1 MASTYTKDAPIRS
14 KYLGARSAARFAT
27 FGLTALPLTLSACSW
42 GPIQA
47 LTSLSPAVQA
57 DTLAYND
64 AVGGASDRILLSNI
78 LRAKYLEPLSL
89 SQLSSVSGTL
99 SLSGTAGFTLPFGV
113 AGSMGGN
120 KVLGQNQAMPSVT
133 GSTQP
138 IYALSPLNTQGFTLQ
153 ILQPVSTAFILN
165 RWQAGVPRELLLYL
179 FVKEIDFPVLDP
191 TNPNIVIGTNRYSN
205 DPDNEPHFAEFQNLI
220 SALMTARA
228 QLKAI
233 DVLDPVGP
241 AFSLYAAVSSTKTTQ
256 GTAAQAATATT
267 PAIPA
272 IPATPVTTSN
282 LKTNV
287 DQNAFSLITSS
298 NDGQYHVG
306 NAIDVK
312 TVSNGGQLYRVYSD
326 QVQLCADAAL
336 MAARGFII
344 PPIAPRPTA
353 ARVPATAQAEQSN
366 EQAEQGRALA
376 AEVVGA
382 AANAAAPSTPAGGG
396 AKGPTGGGGG
406 GGGGGGTSAASSS
419 SQGMTA
425 ALQAGR
431 VSALV
436 NDKGCHADEVVLHK
450 FSEKDFANA
459 SKRFVHIQWRS
470 VSEIF
475 DYLGAILRYNERH
488 SSPSLAKPFRF
499 AIVNDDTVIHTDVS
513 ASFPSEPVEQPPS
526 GAILFV
532 LYKNSPGR
540 LYINFDG
547 DFYTVK
553 DPDPTAPGR
562 DYTMPIISMLSTLVN
577 YASQPSTISTSTP
590 LRLLPIPL
598 IQRWIRLSALL
609 VEL

>member
-366 EQAEQGRALA
+366 EQAEQGRP
-376 AEVVGA
+376 
-382 AANAAAPSTPAGGG
+382 N
-396 AKGPTGGGGG
+396 
-406 GGGGGGTSAASSS
+406 
-419 SQGMTA
+419 
-425 ALQAGR
+425 
-431 VSALV
+431 
-436 NDKGCHADEVVLHK
+436 
-450 FSEKDFANA
+450 F
-459 SKRFVHIQWRS
+459 RS
-470 VSEIF
+470 LE
-475 DYLGAILRYNERH
+475 
-488 SSPSLAKPFRF
+488 
-499 AIVNDDTVIHTDVS
+499 
-513 ASFPSEPVEQPPS
+513 
-526 GAILFV
+526 
-532 LYKNSPGR
+532 
-540 LYINFDG
+540 
-547 DFYTVK
+547 
-553 DPDPTAPGR
+553 
-562 DYTMPIISMLSTLVN
+562 
-577 YASQPSTISTSTP
+577 
-590 LRLLPIPL
+590 
-598 IQRWIRLSALL
+598 
-609 VEL
+609 